1 MMRFCRYARAVG
13 RTLAIGLVVTTL
25 VAIGVPRS
33 IQAQTTRVGDL
44 TVRAGDVPRRLVGY
58 GLVVGLDGT
67 GDRSYGGYT
76 NQTPTVQSIVNLLEH
91 FGVRVPTEQLQPRN
105 VAAVAVTAEASA
117 YLHAGGR
124 FEVQVSSLGD
134 ATSLRGGV
142 LWITPLVTDP
152 NEPPVATAQG
162 ALLVTTDENARSNYR
177 RANSARVPEGGVLE
191 VEMPA
196 PAAANAPLRLLLR
209 QPELGTATRIASA
222 VNASFGPGTASPD
235 DPGAVTL
242 KVPKERADSVLQFLA
257 AVDTLPVAWTATARI
272 IIDGRDGTVVTGGQV
287 QVAAASVSHHG
298 LTLQIGGTPQAAA
311 APAQA
316 APPGQPG
323 APTPAPPPAVLA
335 LNAGATVEDVAAG
348 LHAAGAT
355 APEIAAIFD
364 ALRAVQALSAEVVV
378 R

>member
-1 MMRFCRYARAVG
+1 MAVTSAW
-13 RTLAIGLVVTTL
+13 RSSFSAIGRIALAGL
-25 VAIGVPRS
+25 VAGLILVPLVPRS
-33 IQAQTTRVGDL
+33 APAQSTRIADL
-44 TVRAGDVPRRLVGY
+44 TVRAGDIPRRLVGY

-91 FGVRVPTEQLQPRN
+91 FGVRVPTDQLQPRN
-105 VAAVAVTAEASA
+105 VAAVAVTAEASP

-162 ALLVTTDENARSNYR
+162 ALLVTTDENARSSYR
-177 RANSARVPEGGVLE
+177 RVNSARVPDGGVLE
-191 VEMPA
+191 VEVSA
-196 PAAANAPLRLLLR
+196 QSLSKAPLRLLLR
-209 QPELGTATRIASA
+209 QPDLGTATRIASA
-222 VNASFGPGTASPD
+222 VNATFGPGTASPE

-242 KVPKERADSVLQFLA
+242 KVPQAQADSLFQFLA
-257 AVDTLPVAWTATARI
+257 SVDTLPVTWTAAARI
-272 IIDGRDGTVVTGGQV
+272 VIDGRDGTVVTGGQV
-287 QVAAASVSHHG
+287 HVAPASVSHHG
-298 LTLQIGGTPQAAA
+298 LTVQIGGAQPATATAPQPAAA
-311 APAQA
+311 GGTGA
-316 APPGQPG
+316 APP
-323 APTPAPPPAVLA
+323 PTVLA
-335 LNAGATVEDVAAG
+335 LTAGATVEDIAAG

-364 ALRAVQALSAEVVV
+364 ALRAVQALTAEVIV

>member
-1 MMRFCRYARAVG
+1 MAMIIAPIASRGALVRLVWLSLAVG
-13 RTLAIGLVVTTL
+13 VMLVGASRTSA
-25 VAIGVPRS
+25 
-33 IQAQTTRVGDL
+33 AQTTRIADL

-91 FGVRVPTEQLQPRN
+91 FGVRVPLEQLQPRN
-105 VAAVAVTAEASA
+105 VAAVAVTAEASP

-134 ATSLRGGV
+134 ASSLRGGV

-162 ALLVTTDENARSNYR
+162 ALLVTIDDNGRSGYYR

-191 VEMPA
+191 VEVPVPA
-196 PAAANAPLRLLLR
+196 VPGPPRLLLR
-209 QPELGTATRIASA
+209 QPDLGTATRIAAA
-222 VNASFGPGTASPD
+222 VNGAFGPGTASPQ
-235 DPGAVTL
+235 DPGAVSL
-242 KVPKERADSVLQFLA
+242 KVPQARADSLLQFLA
-257 AVDTLPVAWTATARI
+257 AVDTIPVTWSPVARI
-272 IIDGRDGTVVTGGQV
+272 VIDGRDGTVVTGGQV
-287 QVAAASVSHHG
+287 QVAPASVSHHG
-298 LTLQIGGTPQAAA
+298 LTVQIGGTPTTAATPPAAA
-311 APAQA
+311 N
-316 APPGQPG
+316 G
-323 APTPAPPPAVLA
+323 ATPAPASAVLA
-335 LNAGATVEDVAAG
+335 LNTGATVGDVAAG

-364 ALRAVQALSAEVVV
+364 ALRAVQSLSAEVII